1 MGSQTMLVNESREK
15 VIMVI
20 RIVVTS
26 VGRKAHVKGE
36 EYSKDLQVQC
46 PVIEVVAVWCF
57 SKLHIMPSVCTPL
70 MVCVD
75 FFGFSDGK
83 ESA

>member
-26 VGRKAHVKGE
+26 GDAEKDQNQ
-36 EYSKDLQVQC
+36 EYY
-46 PVIEVVAVWCF
+46 IENF
-57 SKLHIMPSVCTPL
+57 SCSCKYTFYLSEWFL
-70 MVCVD
+70 L
-75 FFGFSDGK
+75 
-83 ESA
+83 